1 MNLSVNNCRGQCFDG
16 ASNMSGCKNGVAKQI
31 SDKENKAVTVKQSKI
46 MRDALD
52 TTYEMSKLVKFSPK
66 RDSLFE
72 KLKQELAPDTPG
84 FRTLCPTR
92 RAVRA
97 DSPQSVLDN
106 YEKAQAGKDQEKV
119 QPEKDSHSKN
129 QVLQDLW
136 EESYS
141 AIRDTDIRARI
152 KGVDAQMRSFDYLFG
167 VMLGQSILRH
177 TYNLSKGLQH
187 EDLAASEGQSM
198 AKVTVDTLAKLRN
211 DASFNEFY
219 KDVKDKA
226 ETVDV
231 SEPSVPRKRKMPK
244 RFQSGDAEH
253 FFPQTESDM
262 YRQKYFE
269 ALDLVINC
277 VKTRFDQ
284 PGYKVFR
291 NVEELLVKRG
301 AVRL

>member
-1 MNLSVNNCRGQCFDG
+1 
-16 ASNMSGCKNGVAKQI
+16 
-31 SDKENKAVTVKQSKI
+31 
-46 MRDALD
+46 
-52 TTYEMSKLVKFSPK
+52 
-66 RDSLFE
+66 
-72 KLKQELAPDTPG
+72 
-84 FRTLCPTR
+84 
-92 RAVRA
+92 
-97 DSPQSVLDN
+97 
-106 YEKAQAGKDQEKV
+106 
-119 QPEKDSHSKN
+119 
-129 QVLQDLW
+129 
-136 EESYS
+136 
-141 AIRDTDIRARI
+141 
-152 KGVDAQMRSFDYLFG
+152 MRSFNYLFG

-177 TYNLSKGLQH
+177 TDNLSEGLQN
-187 EDLAASEGQSM
+187 EELAASEGQSM

-253 FFPQTESDM
+253 FFLQTEGDM

-291 NVEELLVKRG
+291 NVEELLVKWVQSDFGNYCHSDECSYVTEFYETDIRKYSLPKVQLETLRTHFDSQESDCVKLKDIVG
-301 AVRL
+301 YLRSLKAPMRVIYSEVVTLVRILLVLPATNATSERTFSALRRIKTYLRSTMTQARLNQLMTMHVHKDRTDALDLNEIANEFASRNEKRKCVLGKF